1 MYALFCVY
9 FAFDFLPIT
18 SFKLCIFIYF
28 MHRTIKSYGSLQ
40 SYLSGLKVLQRLNG
54 YSVQAFESF
63 NLQMVMRAIRKTTDH
78 VAQKKLPI
86 TPTVLLDLY
95 KQMDMT
101 NMEHLVLWSVFLIVF
116 FTMFR
121 KSNLVVPSTRLFDN
135 FKHLTRDKIHV
146 VDDGLLIDVT
156 WSKVLNFRNKLVQ
169 VPIFNLLG
177 SPLLAPFWYGHMCR
191 LIPAP
196 SNSPAFVVPSKSGL
210 EPLTYS
216 EFVLCLQKFLT
227 GAGYKASLYSG
238 HSFRHGGATYL
249 AKNGFALHD
258 IMSLGDWSSDSVLG
272 YIKND
277 LADRKLLAKQ
287 FASKVLASS
296 Y

>member
-1 MYALFCVY
+1 M
-9 FAFDFLPIT
+9 
-18 SFKLCIFIYF
+18 
-28 MHRTIKSYGSLQ
+28 
-40 SYLSGLKVLQRLNG
+40 
-54 YSVQAFESF
+54 
-63 NLQMVMRAIRKTTDH
+63 
-78 VAQKKLPI
+78 
-86 TPTVLLDLY
+86 
-95 KQMDMT
+95 
-101 NMEHLVLWSVFLIVF
+101 
-116 FTMFR
+116 
-121 KSNLVVPSTRLFDN
+121 
-135 FKHLTRDKIHV
+135 
-146 VDDGLLIDVT
+146 VDDRLLIDVT

-169 VPIFNLLG
+169 VPIFNLPG
-177 SPLLAPFWYGHMCR
+177 SSLSAPFWYGHMCR

-196 SNSPAFVVPSKSGL
+196 SNSPAFVVPNKSGL

-216 EFVLCLQKFLT
+216 KFVLCLRKFLT
-227 GAGYKASLYSG
+227 GAGYQASLYSG

-287 FASKVLASS
+287 FASKALALS

>member
-1 MYALFCVY
+1 M
-9 FAFDFLPIT
+9 
-18 SFKLCIFIYF
+18 
-28 MHRTIKSYGSLQ
+28 Q

-86 TPTVLLDLY
+86 MPTVLLDLY
-95 KQMDMT
+95 KQTDVT

-121 KSNLVVPSTRLFDN
+121 KSNLVVPSKHLFDN

-169 VPIFNLLG
+169 VPIFNLPG
-177 SPLLAPFWYGHMCR
+177 SPLSAPFWYHGHMCR

-196 SNSPAFVVPSKSGL
+196 SNSPVFVVPGKSGM

-216 EFVLCLQKFLT
+216 KFVQNF
-227 GAGYKASLYSG
+227 
-238 HSFRHGGATYL
+238 
-249 AKNGFALHD
+249 
-258 IMSLGDWSSDSVLG
+258 
-272 YIKND
+272 
-277 LADRKLLAKQ
+277 
-287 FASKVLASS
+287 
-296 Y
+296 